1 MTIQDL
7 VGKQDIGH
15 AELGKKFLSSLQKIN
30 ISMTNTPSDEIYK
43 DSEEVRGPREARGGA
58 FAIADIPIIKAALY
72 THVKTLDENDPDV
85 TKIASLLHRLGR
97 VG

>member
-1 MTIQDL
+1 M
-7 VGKQDIGH
+7 
-15 AELGKKFLSSLQKIN
+15 N
-30 ISMTNTPSDEIYK
+30 MTNTPGDEIYK
-43 DSEEVRGPREARGGA
+43 DSEELKGPRVAKGGA
-58 FAIADIPIIKAALY
+58 FAIADIPLIKAALH